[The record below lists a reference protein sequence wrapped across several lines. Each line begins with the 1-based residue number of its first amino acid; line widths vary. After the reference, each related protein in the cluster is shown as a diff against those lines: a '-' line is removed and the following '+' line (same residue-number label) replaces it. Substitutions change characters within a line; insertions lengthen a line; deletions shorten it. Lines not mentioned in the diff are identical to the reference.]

1 MREFMDYFGFLWELF
16 KRDTKKKYYKSVLGV
31 VWTLLNP
38 LLMMLVMTVVFST
51 LFRRS
56 IQFYPVYYLCA
67 YIPLNFNSITT
78 TQALHCLSSNSS
90 LIRKIRVPQYMF
102 CLATVGVNAFTM
114 VISLLPLL
122 LVAAVIG
129 VPFTPYLLLLPAP
142 LLLTLLFTTGLSLA
156 LSIVGVYHIVTT
168 LWVYATPMFYPISI
182 IPQQYRFVWDL
193 NPLYHYASIM
203 RDVVLYGVMPSERT
217 LLIAT
222 AYSLLMLLT
231 GITVFRKYQDRIYLH
246 L

>member
-1 MREFMDYFGFLWELF
+1 M
-16 KRDTKKKYYKSVLGV
+16 
-31 VWTLLNP
+31 
-38 LLMMLVMTVVFST
+38 
-51 LFRRS
+51 
-56 IQFYPVYYLCA
+56 YYLCA

-78 TQALHCLSSNSS
+78 TQALHCLSSNSG

-114 VISLLPLL
+114 FISLLPLL

-129 VPFTPYLLLLPAP
+129 VPLTPYLLLLPAP

-156 LSIVGVYHIVTT
+156 LSIVGVFFRDMTYLYHIVTT

-203 RDVVLYGVMPSERT
+203 RDVVLYGVMPSQRT